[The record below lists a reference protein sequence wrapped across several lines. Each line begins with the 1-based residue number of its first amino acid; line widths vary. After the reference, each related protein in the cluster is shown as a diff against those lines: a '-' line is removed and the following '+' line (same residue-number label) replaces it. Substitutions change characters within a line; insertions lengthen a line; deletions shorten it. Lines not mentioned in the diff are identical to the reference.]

1 MYPDSGAHSGLWPLW
16 GEQSGGD
23 SEGGSQG
30 SRAEAVAMVWGTV
43 MEEWDSSLRS
53 PQKQDHRSDSRTPP
67 SPITPH
73 FPAEDMKAHS

>member
-30 SRAEAVAMVWGTV
+30 SRAEAVATV
-43 MEEWDSSLRS
+43 QGDNDGGVGFIPQEPWEAGPRIRQQDTTQPHHPPFSS
-53 PQKQDHRSDSRTPP
+53 
-67 SPITPH
+67 
-73 FPAEDMKAHS
+73 